1 MAAGRRYG
9 TPTAYLWAGP
19 RDPRDY
25 SGWRGLA
32 RKWLRNEVRY
42 DAHSASEAQLA
53 AYHRAMQARPPDILV
68 SNASTVN
75 WLAHYLE
82 QQGIR
87 PNYPRL
93 AVIPSGELLE
103 PDMRATLERVFPA
116 PVFNRYGSREVGLIA
131 YECEQ
136 HQGLHLNQANLIVEC
151 SGAVGA
157 DGLGEVVATLLYNRA
172 MPLIRYELDDMA
184 VWAPERCRCGRMT
197 PMLSRVAGRRAATF
211 VTADGRRVEPYYL
224 AAPIR
229 AVPGLREFQ
238 LVQEA
243 IGRLRLQV
251 VAGPGCAPEG
261 FALVRA
267 DIAALLGT
275 DCQLEIEFVD
285 RIPLPPSG
293 KPQMLISKVPRPGGA
308 SL

>member
-1 MAAGRRYG
+1 
-9 TPTAYLWAGP
+9 
-19 RDPRDY
+19 
-25 SGWRGLA
+25 
-32 RKWLRNEVRY
+32 
-42 DAHSASEAQLA
+42 LA
-53 AYHRAMQARPPDILV
+53 AFHRAMQANPPDILV
-68 SNASTVN
+68 SYASTVT
-75 WLAHYLE
+75 WLAHHLE
-82 QQGIR
+82 RQGIR
-87 PNYPRL
+87 PSYPRL

-151 SGAVGA
+151 SGPGGYDEAGDV
-157 DGLGEVVATLLYNRA
+157 LATLLYNRA
-172 MPLIRYELDDMA
+172 MPLIRYEMDDLA
-184 VWAPERCRCGRMT
+184 VWARGSCPCGRT
-197 PMLSRVAGRRAATF
+197 APMLSRLAGRRVATF

-251 VAGPGCAPEG
+251 VPGPGCALEH
-261 FALVRA
+261 FVLVRA

-275 DCQLEIEFVD
+275 DCELEIEFVD
-285 RIPLPPSG
+285 HIPMPPSG
-293 KPQMLISKVPRPGGA
+293 KPQMLISKVPRPGSREPGRR
-308 SL
+308 